1 MKKFTQK
8 FVGIAA
14 MFCAISLSSNAQEI
28 GDQAEGGTVFHID
41 EASGLGYVV
50 ASQDLSSGAYDTSQP
65 GDLGYEWGC
74 YGVNVSTGLGI
85 GSGMNNTN
93 LIANNCNSNNGIIA
107 AQAALNH
114 SSGGYDDWFL
124 PSRDEFLAMTSFED
138 FNDGWYFSSSQFS
151 STTQAWFVAPN
162 NDDQNASSKKIF
174 TLQVRPI
181 RTFDWSPLV
190 VAECGN
196 QMDGSSRSG
205 GEFCM
210 PCMDGTFSPDD
221 LSDCMS
227 VSECYP
233 GEYETTV
240 ATATSNRVC
249 SPVSECYPD
258 EYETMAPTPTSDR
271 ECTVLSTCLSD
282 EFVSM
287 AATTT
292 SDRLCSPVRTICASD
307 EYVSVAASPGLSDI
321 ECSPVRSI
329 CTSDEY
335 ISMAAIS
342 GLSDIQC
349 SPVRTSCSSGEF
361 VSVASLPGLSD
372 IECSELRDCTAG
384 EYESVAPTATSN
396 RVCSPVSECSPDEY
410 ETVAPTPVS
419 DRECSVLSTCLSDEY
434 ESIAPTETSDRVC
447 ETIVVGC
454 MDATAYNYNA
464 AANTVPSLS
473 IGEESDGG
481 YVYQIN
487 DNGTAFIVATT
498 DNGAMRWEL
507 AMDLATNSTRG
518 GYEDWTLPSIAQLY
532 EIRNTMGPG
541 SGNNLGTFS
550 SHYWSS
556 QENHGSNAQY
566 FNFTHGASEH
576 GHKDYTNY
584 VRLVRTATMDDGC
597 VAVVNG
603 CTDSSA
609 FNYNDNANTDDNS
622 CEAVVEGCMDEADY
636 NYNVR
641 ANTSDNSCST
651 ACFYPE
657 FMDSN
662 SDFESPNIGPG
673 DVLYV
678 YYNNEYITHFT
689 TSTSDVVSGSTP
701 GYSGYGP
708 RYFGSEHEPGVSYYA
723 GGLSALTSINEAN
736 YPYWVG
742 AGDEYIFD
750 TRSFSE
756 GGDTHD
762 GVGNFSWIN
771 WTSKNIKISQSRCF
785 GATSCTVDQFELLAP
800 TPTSDRECT
809 VLSTCLSDE
818 FVSMAATTTSD
829 RLCSPIRTIC
839 VSDEYVS
846 VAALPGL
853 SDIECSELSDCTAGE
868 YESLAPT
875 SASDRACS
883 SLSECSAY
891 EYELVAAT
899 TTSDRICETIVKGCT
914 DAAAYNFD
922 SNANTDDGS
931 CETLDLPAGWSMF
944 GFTCIEPKDVKDAF
958 DGYAEKIIIV
968 KDEMGLSYL
977 PEYNFNALG
986 NLKHTEGYQIKL
998 KERLVGF
1005 KFCEPIGQVDVDA
1018 AYAQGVASVTPD
1030 DGVSQADVDAA
1041 EAAVHASY
1049 EGWCASDLD
1058 NDGLCD
1064 DDEVSGCMDETAC
1077 NYNSEA
1083 GFDDGSCDYE
1093 TCLDECGVVNGD
1105 NTTCLDCVG
1114 VPNGTAEDLGCGC
1127 GNPAAQEGYDCE
1139 GNEITSYQVGD
1150 LAIGGIVFYID
1161 ETGQHGLVAALED
1174 LTEGATDPWWYGFNG
1189 YEWGCYGTS
1198 ISGADGQAI
1207 GTGYQNTLDIVNQA
1221 CTTENGGITAAQ
1233 AALDAEING
1242 YSDWYIPSKDELIE
1256 MYNTIGNGGSEGN
1269 IGGFVDDGW
1278 PYWSSSEFNSY
1289 VAWYVYFDGG
1299 YTGGDGKGNA
1309 GRVRVIRAF

>member
-1 MKKFTQK
+1 M
-8 FVGIAA
+8 
-14 MFCAISLSSNAQEI
+14 
-28 GDQAEGGTVFHID
+28 FHID

-65 GDLGYEWGC
+65 GNLGYEWGC

-85 GSGMNNTN
+85 GSGESNTES
-93 LIANNCNSNNGIIA
+93 IASNCSSPNGITA

-190 VAECGN
+190 VVECGN
-196 QMDGSSRSG
+196 QMDGTSRSSS
-205 GEFCM
+205 EFCM
-210 PCMDGTFSPDD
+210 PCMTETFSPDD

-233 GEYETTV
+233 GEYETMVPTE
-240 ATATSNRVC
+240 TSDRIC
-249 SPVSECYPD
+249 SPVSECYLD
-258 EYETMAPTPTSDR
+258 EYEFMAPTPTSDR
-271 ECTVLSTCLSD
+271 ECSV
-282 EFVSM
+282 
-287 AATTT
+287 
-292 SDRLCSPVRTICASD
+292 VR
-307 EYVSVAASPGLSDI
+307 
-321 ECSPVRSI
+321 ECS
-329 CTSDEY
+329 DN
-335 ISMAAIS
+335 
-342 GLSDIQC
+342 
-349 SPVRTSCSSGEF
+349 
-361 VSVASLPGLSD
+361 
-372 IECSELRDCTAG
+372 
-384 EYESVAPTATSN
+384 EYESMAPTATSN
-396 RVCSPVSECSPDEY
+396 R
-410 ETVAPTPVS
+410 
-419 DRECSVLSTCLSDEY
+419 
-434 ESIAPTETSDRVC
+434 IC
-447 ETIVVGC
+447 ETIV
-454 MDATAYNYNA
+454 M
-464 AANTVPSLS
+464 
-473 IGEESDGG
+473 
-481 YVYQIN
+481 
-487 DNGTAFIVATT
+487 
-498 DNGAMRWEL
+498 
-507 AMDLATNSTRG
+507 
-518 GYEDWTLPSIAQLY
+518 
-532 EIRNTMGPG
+532 
-541 SGNNLGTFS
+541 
-550 SHYWSS
+550 
-556 QENHGSNAQY
+556 
-566 FNFTHGASEH
+566 
-576 GHKDYTNY
+576 
-584 VRLVRTATMDDGC
+584 
-597 VAVVNG
+597 
-603 CTDSSA
+603 
-609 FNYNDNANTDDNS
+609 
-622 CEAVVEGCMDEADY
+622 GCMDETDY

-785 GATSCTVDQFELLAP
+785 GATSCTVDQFELQAP
-800 TPTSDRECT
+800 TPVSDRACSDLT
-809 VLSTCLSDE
+809 VCASDE

-839 VSDEYVS
+839 ASDEYVS
-846 VAALPGL
+846 VAASPGL
-853 SDIECSELSDCTAGE
+853 SDIECSPVRSICTSDEYISMAPISGLFDIQCSSVRTSCSSGEFVSMAALPGLLDIECSALSDCTAGE
-868 YESLAPT
+868 YESMAPT
-875 SASDRACS
+875 ATSDRSCS
-883 SLSECSAY
+883 ALSECSAD

-931 CETLDLPAGWSMF
+931 CETLDLPSGWSMF
-944 GFTCIEPKDVKDAF
+944 GYTCMESKDPITAF
-958 DGYAEKIIIV
+958 EGYAEKIIIV

-1005 KFCEPIGQVDVDA
+1005 KFCEPVGQVDVDA
-1018 AYAQGVASVTPD
+1018 AFAQGVASVTPD

-1064 DDEVSGCMDETAC
+1064 DDEVSGCIYTTAC
-1077 NYNSEA
+1077 NYLVDAE
-1083 GFDDGSCDYE
+1083 FDDGSCVFPETFYDCESNCLSDIDADGVCDELEVKGCMDATACNYVADAEFDDDSCEYE
-1093 TCLDECGVVNGD
+1093 SCLDECGVFYGDNSSCALVNGEW
-1105 NTTCLDCVG
+1105 LH
-1114 VPNGTAEDLGCGC
+1114 
-1127 GNPAAQEGYDCE
+1127 
-1139 GNEITSYQVGD
+1139 VGD
-1150 LAIGGIVFYID
+1150 VHEGGMIFQIND
-1161 ETGQHGLVAALED
+1161 DGTGLVANLQD
-1174 LTEGATDPWWYGFNG
+1174 SGSMNWYAA
-1189 YEWGCYGTS
+1189 
-1198 ISGADGQAI
+1198 IS
-1207 GTGYQNTLDIVNQA
+1207 
-1221 CTTENGGITAAQ
+1221 AAESSNS
-1233 AALDAEING
+1233 LL
-1242 YSDWYIPSKDELIE
+1242 PSKQQLQLI
-1256 MYNTIGNGGSEGN
+1256 YNTIGNGGASGN
-1269 IGGFVDDGW
+1269 VGGLENAE
-1278 PYWSSSEFNSY
+1278 YWSSSEFDGY
-1289 VAWYVYFDGG
+1289 TAYFFDLRNNFAGG
-1299 YTGGDGKGNA
+1299 YGKSGTL
-1309 GRVRVIRAF
+1309 RVRLIRAF

>member
-240 ATATSNRVC
+240 PTATSNRVC

-271 ECTVLSTCLSD
+271 ECSVLSACLSD
-282 EFVSM
+282 EYETM
-287 AATTT
+287 APTLT
-292 SDRLCSPVRTICASD
+292 SDRACSPVS
-307 EYVSVAASPGLSDI
+307 
-321 ECSPVRSI
+321 ECYP
-329 CTSDEY
+329 
-335 ISMAAIS
+335 
-342 GLSDIQC
+342 
-349 SPVRTSCSSGEF
+349 
-361 VSVASLPGLSD
+361 
-372 IECSELRDCTAG
+372 G
-384 EYESVAPTATSN
+384 EYESMPATVSSNRECSVVRECSDNEYETLAPTATSN
-396 RVCSPVSECSPDEY
+396 R
-410 ETVAPTPVS
+410 
-419 DRECSVLSTCLSDEY
+419 
-434 ESIAPTETSDRVC
+434 IC
-447 ETIVVGC
+447 ETIV
-454 MDATAYNYNA
+454 M
-464 AANTVPSLS
+464 
-473 IGEESDGG
+473 
-481 YVYQIN
+481 
-487 DNGTAFIVATT
+487 
-498 DNGAMRWEL
+498 
-507 AMDLATNSTRG
+507 
-518 GYEDWTLPSIAQLY
+518 
-532 EIRNTMGPG
+532 
-541 SGNNLGTFS
+541 
-550 SHYWSS
+550 
-556 QENHGSNAQY
+556 
-566 FNFTHGASEH
+566 
-576 GHKDYTNY
+576 
-584 VRLVRTATMDDGC
+584 
-597 VAVVNG
+597 
-603 CTDSSA
+603 
-609 FNYNDNANTDDNS
+609 
-622 CEAVVEGCMDEADY
+622 GCMDETDY

-651 ACFYPE
+651 ACFYPD

-762 GVGNFSWIN
+762 GVGDFSWIN

-800 TPTSDRECT
+800 TPVSDRACSDLT
-809 VLSTCLSDE
+809 VCASDE

-839 VSDEYVS
+839 ASDEYVS
-846 VAALPGL
+846 VAASPGL
-853 SDIECSELSDCTAGE
+853 SDIECSPVRSICTSDEYISMAAISGLFDIQCSSVRTSCSSGEFVSMGALPGLFDIECSALSDCTAGE

-883 SLSECSAY
+883 ALSECSAD

-931 CETLDLPAGWSMF
+931 CETLDLPSGWSMF

-958 DGYAEKIIIV
+958 EGYAEKIIIV

-1083 GFDDGSCDYE
+1083 EFDDDSCDYE

-1105 NTTCLDCVG
+1105 NTTCLDCAG

-1127 GNPAAQEGYDCE
+1127 GKPAAQEGYDCE
-1139 GNEITSYQVGD
+1139 GNEITYQVGD
-1150 LAIGGIVFYID
+1150 LAHGGMVFYVD
-1161 ETGQHGLVAALED
+1161 ETGEHGLVAALED
-1174 LTEGATDPWWYGFNG
+1174 LGSF
-1189 YEWGCYGTS
+1189 EWGCHGTS

-1207 GTGYQNTLDIVNQA
+1207 GTGYQNTLDIVEGCPDANS
-1221 CTTENGGITAAQ
+1221 AAFN
-1233 AALDAEING
+1233 ALNATIES
-1242 YSDWYIPSKDELIE
+1242 YTDWYTPSIDELIE
-1256 MYNTIGNGGSEGN
+1256 MYNTIGKGGPEGN
-1269 IGGFVDDGW
+1269 IGGFSSSW
-1278 PYWSSSEFNSY
+1278 YWSSSESIITSRGASFQ
-1289 VAWYVYFDGG
+1289 
-1299 YTGGDGKGNA
+1299 
-1309 GRVRVIRAF
+1309 

>member
-114 SSGGYDDWFL
+114 SSGGYEDWFL

-240 ATATSNRVC
+240 PTATSNRVC

-307 EYVSVAASPGLSDI
+307 EYVSVAASPGFSDI

-396 RVCSPVSECSPDEY
+396 RVCSPVSECYPDEY
-410 ETVAPTPVS
+410 ESVAPTPTS
-419 DRECSVLSTCLSDEY
+419 DRECSVLSACLSDEY
-434 ESIAPTETSDRVC
+434 ETMAPTLTSDRACSPVSECYPGEYESMPATVSSNRECSVVRECSDNEYETLAPTATSNRIC
-447 ETIVVGC
+447 ETIV
-454 MDATAYNYNA
+454 M
-464 AANTVPSLS
+464 
-473 IGEESDGG
+473 
-481 YVYQIN
+481 
-487 DNGTAFIVATT
+487 
-498 DNGAMRWEL
+498 
-507 AMDLATNSTRG
+507 
-518 GYEDWTLPSIAQLY
+518 
-532 EIRNTMGPG
+532 
-541 SGNNLGTFS
+541 
-550 SHYWSS
+550 
-556 QENHGSNAQY
+556 
-566 FNFTHGASEH
+566 
-576 GHKDYTNY
+576 
-584 VRLVRTATMDDGC
+584 
-597 VAVVNG
+597 
-603 CTDSSA
+603 
-609 FNYNDNANTDDNS
+609 
-622 CEAVVEGCMDEADY
+622 GCMDETDY

-651 ACFYPE
+651 ACFYPD

-762 GVGNFSWIN
+762 GVGDFSWIN

-839 VSDEYVS
+839 ASDEYVS
-846 VAALPGL
+846 VAASPGL
-853 SDIECSELSDCTAGE
+853 SDIECSPVRSICTSDEYISMAAISGLSDIQCSPVRTSCSSGEFVSVGALPGLFDIECSALSDCTAGE
-868 YESLAPT
+868 YESMAPT
-875 SASDRACS
+875 ATSDRACS
-883 SLSECSAY
+883 ALSECSAD

-931 CETLDLPAGWSMF
+931 CETLDLPSGWSMF
-944 GFTCIEPKDVKDAF
+944 GYTCMESKDPITAF
-958 DGYAEKIIIV
+958 EGYAEKIIIV

-1058 NDGLCD
+1058 NDGICD
-1064 DDEVSGCMDETAC
+1064 VDEVSGCMDETAC

-1083 GFDDGSCDYE
+1083 EFDDDSCDYE

-1105 NTTCLDCVG
+1105 NTTCLDCAG

-1127 GNPAAQEGYDCE
+1127 GKPAAQEGYDCE
-1139 GNEITSYQVGD
+1139 GNEITYQVGD
-1150 LAIGGIVFYID
+1150 LAHGGMVFYVD
-1161 ETGQHGLVAALED
+1161 ETGEHGLVAALED
-1174 LTEGATDPWWYGFNG
+1174 LGSF
-1189 YEWGCYGTS
+1189 EWGCHGTS

-1207 GTGYQNTLDIVNQA
+1207 GTGYQNTLDIVEGCPDANS
-1221 CTTENGGITAAQ
+1221 AAFN
-1233 AALDAEING
+1233 ALNATIES
-1242 YSDWYIPSKDELIE
+1242 YTDWYTPSIDELIE
-1256 MYNTIGNGGSEGN
+1256 MYNTIGKGGPEGN
-1269 IGGFVDDGW
+1269 IGGFSSSW
-1278 PYWSSSEFNSY
+1278 YWSSSEVNNNL
-1289 VAWYVYFDGG
+1289 AWSVYFNNGG
-1299 YTGGDGKGNA
+1299 TGTTIRTIHY
-1309 GRVRVIRAF
+1309 RVRVIRAF